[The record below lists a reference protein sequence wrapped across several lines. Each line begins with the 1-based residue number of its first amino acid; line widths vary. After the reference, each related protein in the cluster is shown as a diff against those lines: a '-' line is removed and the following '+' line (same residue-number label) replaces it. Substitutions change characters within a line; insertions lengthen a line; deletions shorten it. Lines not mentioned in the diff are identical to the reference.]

1 MTDMDNFEAEFAR
14 IKGLGNTRLVAKELK
29 AKSFEFRD
37 AYNKKG
43 KKMRNDKYHAHAKDK
58 NNENRRE
65 KRKADKEAG
74 LLEVEKPITHIATP
88 LNVEEIDTTI
98 KREYAE
104 NKKVKDLTENTIKGY
119 GNTIKALYNKYHDKP
134 IADDAEILKYLRG
147 EKHDARKMYKQNEYI
162 IKNIKDIAE
171 NHTSSLSQ
179 IYSLF
184 SRFNTKKLKEFREAI
199 YPYKTA
205 YNKHYQEHRNDFEI
219 NEEEVAKI
227 SFVKEDVLA
236 NAEKIEDINLKV
248 LYMLVFMLPVRRL
261 SDYRLTLIAEDEED
275 TKNEKSNWYYNNK
288 IYINTTKD
296 KKKIILDIPNEIT
309 SIINEIII
317 PAREAG
323 GDFMF
328 LIGNYSQPYLSEIFS
343 KLMVQI
349 YDSHFTATNI
359 RKIYASHNLKTAGE
373 TGDVKQMLKNQREMG
388 HALREHLQYVI
399 PLVNLDLANTS
410 LN

>member
-14 IKGLGNTRLVAKELK
+14 IKAIGNSRLTAKELK
-29 AKSFEFRD
+29 AKSFEFRV
-37 AYNKKG
+37 AYEKRG

-74 LLEVEKPITHIATP
+74 LLEVEKPITHITTP
-88 LNVEEIDTTI
+88 LNVEEVDTTI

-119 GNTIKALYNKYHDKP
+119 GDTIKAIYNKYHDKP

-147 EKHDARKMYKQNEYI
+147 EKHDARKMYKQNQYI

-171 NHTSSLSQ
+171 NHTSSLPK

-199 YPYKTA
+199 YPYSSS

-236 NAEKIEDINLKV
+236 NAEKIEDINLKI

-261 SDYRLTLIAEDEED
+261 SDYRITRIAKDEED
-275 TKNEKSNWYYNNK
+275 LKDEKHNWYYNNK
-288 IYINTTKD
+288 IYINITKD
-296 KKKIILDIPNEIT
+296 KKKIILDIPDEIV
-309 SIINEIII
+309 SIIKKNHLYYIQVSKN
-317 PAREAG
+317 
-323 GDFMF
+323 

-359 RKIYASHNLKTAGE
+359 RKIYASHNLKRAGE

-388 HALREHLQYVI
+388 HTLHEHLQYVI